1 MKLNRIERWF
11 VNSPMRRA
19 MQSLVVRWFRGIRPL
34 PAGADIL
41 EIGCGSGVGARMI
54 AEQFAPRRLFL
65 SDLDPR
71 MVALAAGTVSR
82 GAAAST
88 GFCVADVEA
97 LPFRSRAADAVFGF
111 GFLHHVPDW
120 RRGLREIHR
129 VLKPHAV
136 YYFEEYY
143 PSLYQNVVTRR
154 LAAHPPHDRFRSRE
168 LRREFETVGLELRQT
183 FELKRFGIL
192 GVGVK
197 KGRNP

>member
-1 MKLNRIERWF
+1 MKLSRIERWF
-11 VNSPMRRA
+11 VISPMRQA
-19 MQSLVVRWFRGIRPL
+19 MQALVVRWFRGIRPL

-41 EIGCGSGVGARMI
+41 EIGCGSGFGARLI
-54 AEQFAPRRLFL
+54 AKQFAPRRLFL

-71 MVALAAGTVSR
+71 MVALAAEAGPG
-82 GAAAST
+82 GAAACA
-88 GFCVADVEA
+88 GFCVADAEA

-129 VLKPHAV
+129 VLRPQGV

-143 PSLYQNVVTRR
+143 PSLYRNIVTRR
-154 LAAHPPHDRFRSRE
+154 LAAHPAHDRFRSHE
-168 LRREFETVGLELRQT
+168 LRQEFETVGLDLHQT

-192 GVGVK
+192 GVGIK
-197 KGRNP
+197 